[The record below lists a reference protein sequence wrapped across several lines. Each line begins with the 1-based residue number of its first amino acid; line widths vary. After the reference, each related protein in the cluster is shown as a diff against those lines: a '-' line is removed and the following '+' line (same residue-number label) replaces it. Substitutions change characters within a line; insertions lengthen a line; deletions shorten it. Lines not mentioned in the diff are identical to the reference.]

1 MPAALCLIFIAAPI
15 IAALSLDSDTF
26 VTFLILYCVTA
37 GLCTSSADTSADPI
51 ENRSEENRRSCEP
64 RSIHAANSPPGHPVS
79 HRHPTR
85 STHRGRWSSRVSE
98 SKLDSL
104 CLNCPI
110 PWENLDRHAV

>member
-64 RSIHAANSPPGHPVS
+64 RIDP
-79 HRHPTR
+79 RCEQPTR
-85 STHRGRWSSRVSE
+85 PSRIPSAP
-98 SKLDSL
+98 DSVNAPRSL
-104 CLNCPI
+104 ELS
-110 PWENLDRHAV
+110 RF

>member
-64 RSIHAANSPPGHPVS
+64 RIDPRCGQ
-79 HRHPTR
+79 PTR
-85 STHRGRWSSRVSE
+85 PSRIPSAP
-98 SKLDSL
+98 DSVNAPRSL
-104 CLNCPI
+104 ELS
-110 PWENLDRHAV
+110 RF